1 MGRCSAGAGPWGANS
16 VSADRF
22 FRASAR
28 RVMLVPP
35 MWVDRAMIRA
45 AALSAVYEMPAP
57 ERETADTRS
66 GRDGSAPE
74 GTSGAGVGHMGS
86 SPANAD
92 QSWTEQ
98 DLPSP
103 ATASPV
109 AVGEPGPVP
118 CPLSPPAQAPIE
130 PDPPGMGLVRK
141 APARPDWGRVVAV
154 ARGRALGAP
163 ARKAPTRVA
172 EDKGPC
178 PRCGI
183 PGVRGCDHQL
193 PYDEAAL

>member
-1 MGRCSAGAGPWGANS
+1 MDVTAG
-16 VSADRF
+16 
-22 FRASAR
+22 
-28 RVMLVPP
+28 
-35 MWVDRAMIRA
+35 
-45 AALSAVYEMPAP
+45 
-57 ERETADTRS
+57 ETA
-66 GRDGSAPE
+66 P
-74 GTSGAGVGHMGS
+74 
-86 SPANAD
+86 N
-92 QSWTEQ
+92 
-98 DLPSP
+98 LPSP

-109 AVGEPGPVP
+109 AVGEPGPVT

-130 PDPPGMGLVRK
+130 PDPAGMGLVRK

-178 PRCGI
+178 ARCGI